1 MSNADFI
8 EMAAAHT
15 RMLRRSIKDPSAAT
29 LAMWGLEDARSEA
42 LMRYY
47 DAQEADEPVSV
58 HITQEV
64 KR

>member
-29 LAMWGLEDARSEA
+29 LAMWALEDDCDEA

-47 DAQEADEPVSV
+47 DEQEANEPVRV